1 MENLNWKKEYSV
13 GVFEIDAEHK
23 IFLKTIKKIHH
34 AFKIGL
40 NGEMLICLL
49 EELYK
54 YADFHFTSE
63 ENVMLMNEY
72 PDYESHKKQHDELI
86 QTLSNTINFFNIEK
100 IDKRQLIEF
109 LVRWFKEHT
118 TSIDLNL
125 GIFLQQKNESH
136 LLIGF
141 E

>member
-1 MENLNWKKEYSV
+1 MKSLNWKKEYSV

-23 IFLKTIKKIHH
+23 IFLKTIKKIYN
-34 AFKIGL
+34 AFESGM
-40 NGEMLICLL
+40 NGDMLIRLL

-72 PDYESHKKQHDELI
+72 PDYESHKKLHDELI
-86 QTLSNTINFFNIEK
+86 QTLSNTINFFDVDE
-100 IDKRQLIEF
+100 IDKTKLIEF
-109 LVRWFKEHT
+109 LIQWFKEHT

-125 GIFLQQKNESH
+125 GKFLQNKKGNH
-136 LLIGF
+136 LLAHF
-141 E
+141 